1 VRIGF
6 FDEIGDSRV
15 DCQSYVAFVIKVV
28 GTPGSSIDPNIM
40 RNEPAASSKARSPR
54 TCRVQQTTRIE
65 LIINL
70 KTAKALGIEISPN
83 AARHEEVPALKV
95 GN

>member
-1 VRIGF
+1 M
-6 FDEIGDSRV
+6 SRPPP
-15 DCQSYVAFVIKVV
+15 QRREAL
-28 GTPGSSIDPNIM
+28 P
-40 RNEPAASSKARSPR
+40 

>member
-40 RNEPAASSKARSPR
+40 RNEPAASSKARSPSDLPGPADD
-54 TCRVQQTTRIE
+54 Q

-70 KTAKALGIEISPN
+70 RTAKALGIEISPN